1 MPPAIAITLW
11 TICMSMSA
19 VVAPGFDCDPPS
31 SAASRAPWRT
41 ADPEVT
47 LSETMML
54 ASKPP
59 ISSKASSGTT
69 SASSTRDWPR
79 VFPMS
84 VALRLQPDV
93 VADAAP
99 QRAQRRQEAG
109 LPAIRE
115 VDGDTQEITGA
126 VTRVARRRHPGLERH
141 RRAVDPVPV
150 EQDGIGRQVSVRV
163 LIEFVDVDLVHRED
177 AGGADVFANYP
188 DRLVIGR
195 GRVAELRGHP
205 GALDGCIAGGS
216 DAEHQEAAVQH
227 AQHEHE
233 QDGED
238 NRELGHRLAVAAFPS
253 LPPHYGNHYAPH
265 RQER

>member
-59 ISSKASSGTT
+59 MSSKASSGTT

-93 VADAAP
+93 VADAA
-99 QRAQRRQEAG
+99 
-109 LPAIRE
+109 
-115 VDGDTQEITGA
+115 
-126 VTRVARRRHPGLERH
+126 
-141 RRAVDPVPV
+141 
-150 EQDGIGRQVSVRV
+150 
-163 LIEFVDVDLVHRED
+163 
-177 AGGADVFANYP
+177 ADVFANYP

-205 GALDGCIAGGS
+205 GALDGCVAGGS

-233 QDGED
+233 QDG
-238 NRELGHRLAVAAFPS
+238 
-253 LPPHYGNHYAPH
+253 
-265 RQER
+265 